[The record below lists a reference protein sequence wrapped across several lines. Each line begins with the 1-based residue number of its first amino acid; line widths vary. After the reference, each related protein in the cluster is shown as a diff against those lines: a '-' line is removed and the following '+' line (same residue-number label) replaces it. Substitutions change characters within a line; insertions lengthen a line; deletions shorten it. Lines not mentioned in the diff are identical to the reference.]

1 MYLSIDQIERSLQT
15 LQRVHPF
22 FGFTF
27 LAFKRHKV
35 PIGQSERVNFS
46 QVTDSLLKIFY
57 KPTASYTGYYSPF
70 VTSDTSKFGWV
81 KPRYGSTTLQRITKD
96 TFGDALV
103 HKTKV
108 DWGWRSDYLARLNRH
123 LRNER
128 LPAFDLAVWLLRSES
143 WPRGVLPDQIRDRLF
158 ERFEITLQEREAL
171 FDEHIP
177 ELADPW
183 LSEQPLSEEALLE
196 VIGYPPGTIPLVSDT
211 IRLLELQHIGP
222 ARSFRYEPSHR
233 LNIITGD
240 NSLGKTF
247 ILECLWRVLTGEW
260 LEYPVVPRRSV
271 AKRHPRIRF
280 EFAKG
285 SRTVASKDLAY
296 NWDKQVWISEG
307 ARIPMPGLAIYARFD
322 GSFAVWDPALVHL
335 SESSGTNG
343 KRGHAFFSRGEV
355 WEGLRFDD
363 RTAQQ
368 RWVCNG
374 LLRDWV
380 MWQTGGDRHHA
391 RFDALRA
398 CLKAL
403 SPSDGEALEPGEPV
417 RIPLDSR
424 EIPTL
429 RMPYG
434 DVPVLH
440 ASAAVQRVVA
450 LAYLMVWTWHEHL
463 ANSELVRR
471 KPQRRLVMI
480 IDEVEAHLHPR
491 WQRVIVPAIMSVVRR
506 LSSEVSPQIHLAT
519 HSPLVMAS
527 AETVFGEE
535 DALHHLRLEGSDVK
549 LEILPFVRRGTANA
563 WLMND
568 VFGLD
573 HARSLPGAKAIE
585 EAKKLQLSGSPSS
598 NDVLRVH
605 QDLERLLAPDDEFW
619 PRWRYFALQHG
630 LKE

>member
-1 MYLSIDQIERSLQT
+1 VHFSIDQIERSLQT

-22 FGFTF
+22 FGFSF
-27 LAFKRHKV
+27 LAFKRHKLPV
-35 PIGQSERVNFS
+35 GQSQRVNFS
-46 QVTDSLLKIFY
+46 QVTDGLLKEFY
-57 KPTASYTGYYSPF
+57 KPTQSHDGYYSPF
-70 VTSDTSKFGWV
+70 ITSDTSKRWLA
-81 KPRYGSTTLQRITKD
+81 KRYGSAALQRITKD
-96 TFGDALV
+96 TFADALE
-103 HKTKV
+103 HPTKN
-108 DWGWRSDYLARLNRH
+108 DWGWRSNYVAALAEH
-123 LRNER
+123 LKGNR
-128 LPAFDLAVWLLRSES
+128 LPAFDLAVWLFRGES
-143 WPRGVLPDQIRDRLF
+143 WPMGVLPESIRDALF
-158 ERFEITLQEREAL
+158 ERFKISRQERQSL
-171 FDEHIP
+171 FDEYIP
-177 ELADPW
+177 ELANPW
-183 LSEQPLSEEALLE
+183 LAEQPVSEDSLLE
-196 VIGYPPGTIPLVSDT
+196 VIGYPPGSIPLTSDT

-222 ARSFRYEPSHR
+222 ARTFCYEPSHR

-247 ILECLWRVLTGEW
+247 VLDCLWRVLTGEW
-260 LEYPVVPRRSV
+260 LEYPVVPRRTVGKSQ
-271 AKRHPRIRF
+271 PRIRF

-285 SRTVASKDLAY
+285 SRTATTKELAY
-296 NWDKQVWISEG
+296 NWDKQIWVPET
-307 ARIPMPGLAIYARFD
+307 AHVPMPGLAIYARFD

-343 KRGHAFFSRGEV
+343 NRGHAFFSRIEV
-355 WEGLRFDD
+355 WEGLRFDTN
-363 RTAQQ
+363 TAQQ

-380 MWQTGGDRHHA
+380 VWQTGGERHRA
-391 RFDALRA
+391 RFEALRA

-403 SPSDGEALEPGEPV
+403 SPSDGEPLEPGEPV
-417 RIPLDSR
+417 RVPLDSR

-429 RMPYG
+429 KMPYG
-434 DVPVLH
+434 SVPVIH

-527 AETVFGEE
+527 AETIFGEE
-535 DALHHLRLEGSDVK
+535 DALHHLRLEGNDVK
-549 LEILPFVRRGTANA
+549 LEILPFVRRGTADA

-573 HARSLPGAKAIE
+573 HARSLPSAKAIE
-585 EAKKLQLSGSPSS
+585 EAKKLQLSASPASD
-598 NDVLRVH
+598 DVVRVH
-605 QDLERLLAPDDEFW
+605 RELERLLAPDDEFW
-619 PRWRYFALQHG
+619 PRWRFFALKHG